1 MTVTVHPYHCD
12 GCDSEK
18 QGYPML
24 HVSDGPVAMRLCA
37 QCYMATMLYLVK
49 LARDAKERP

>member
-37 QCYMATMLYLVK
+37 QCYMATMLHLVK
-49 LARDAKERP
+49 LARAAKERP